1 MSRLKFLVMNFGGLF
16 VDKSSL
22 IEVRVTGVSSL
33 REIIGKDALVSL
45 NSGSTVSDL
54 IDKLEEEFG
63 LTYRK
68 RMGEGLK
75 DTIKKL
81 FTLSINGEVPTPV
94 QNFEGALG
102 DGDEIVF
109 FQWTGA

>member
-1 MSRLKFLVMNFGGLF
+1 
-16 VDKSSL
+16 VDETSP
-22 IEVRVTGVSSL
+22 IQVRITAVSSL
-33 REIIGKDALVSL
+33 GEVIGNNTLVSL
-45 NSGSTVSDL
+45 NSGSTVGEL

-63 LTYRK
+63 STYK
-68 RMGEGLK
+68 KNTGEGLK

-81 FTLSINGEVPTPV
+81 FNISINGKLPTPGRPLD
-94 QNFEGALG
+94 ETLC

>member
-1 MSRLKFLVMNFGGLF
+1 

-22 IEVRVTGVSSL
+22 IQVRITGVSSL
-33 REIIGKDALVSL
+33 REVIGKEAFVNL
-45 NSGSTVSDL
+45 NSGSTVEDL

-63 LTYRK
+63 PAYRK
-68 RMGEGLK
+68 RTGEGLK
-75 DTIKKL
+75 DTMRKL
-81 FTLSINGEVPTPV
+81 FTLTINGKILTPIR
-94 QNFEGALG
+94 NFDAALG

>member
-1 MSRLKFLVMNFGGLF
+1 M
-16 VDKSSL
+16 DKRSL

-33 REIIGKDALVSL
+33 REVIGKDAIVSL
-45 NSGSTVSDL
+45 NSGSTVGDL

-63 LTYRK
+63 STYRRRAK
-68 RMGEGLK
+68 EGLR
-75 DTIKKL
+75 DMIRRL
-81 FTLSINGEVPTPV
+81 FTPSINGKVPKPIRK
-94 QNFEGALG
+94 FDEPLS

>member
-1 MSRLKFLVMNFGGLF
+1 M
-16 VDKSSL
+16 DKPSL
-22 IEVRVTGVSSL
+22 IQVRVTGVSSL
-33 REIIGKDALVSL
+33 REVIGKNALVSL

-63 LTYRK
+63 STYRK
-68 RMGEGLK
+68 RIGEGLR
-75 DTIKKL
+75 DTIRRL
-81 FTLSINGEVPTPV
+81 FTLSINGKVPTPIR
-94 QNFEGALG
+94 NFDEALS

>member
-1 MSRLKFLVMNFGGLF
+1 M
-16 VDKSSL
+16 DKLSL
-22 IEVRVTGVSSL
+22 IQVRVTGVSSL
-33 REIIGKDALVSL
+33 REVIGKNALVSL

-63 LTYRK
+63 STYRK
-68 RMGEGLK
+68 RIGEGLR
-75 DTIKKL
+75 DTIRRL
-81 FTLSINGEVPTPV
+81 FTLSINGKVPTPIR
-94 QNFEGALG
+94 NFDEALS